1 MGKEGPVR
9 NARVH
14 LAAFGKHPGW
24 DDHIEEIGLD
34 HEDLVRIKRELY
46 AEGLAGNIDSGA
58 WEKLP
63 DEQRLPAFKHLFYWR
78 RSAGLVIGRM
88 WSSRDGKGRTKYPMV
103 VCAMVEGVPDTWAI
117 QHVLPRLEQVEAKC
131 VQTGSAELVRLAIGE
146 ARRGLED
153 QAALLATAGASQSGD
168 DAGLIRALVASPALN
183 IPEEAGGGL
192 TRVLY
197 EIDRE
202 MGEFKGGAGAKRTA
216 SKIVGEAGAQHIR
229 VPRCLQPGG
238 EAARAWMLLLAQDIA
253 DATSILVIEPMDAAF
268 VDIIVGNPRPQQFFC
283 VRAGEKG
290 LALTSEVPYTIDPAF
305 KASASER
312 VKAWS
317 AGNIRLPGRRGAAVG
332 GAPAEVAGESKGF
345 PRGVL
350 LAAGG
355 VIAAIVI
362 GVGLW
367 AALSGG
373 RDEPNPAPA
382 PEGPGQQGNST
393 PVPVQPANTEKP
405 TPPKPAPNFGAD
417 DPRSGWDID
426 DQVTRARALLAAL
439 EVELAAEGLKPD
451 PAVKTRIDRAV
462 DRADNF
468 VRSRALSAASRDAI
482 VSDMASVDGEVRA
495 VMTQL
500 KGDIDRSHERVRA
513 FLDEEASQAQVKS
526 ESLKG
531 AWSAGLRA
539 IDHAKGWE
547 HARARHAAV
556 VAALKE
562 AEGLLASSGE
572 LKAPTLAEV
581 QTPALVAVIDAR
593 RERAMREVA
602 AAAGTGDSARS
613 GVAARELAAWTD
625 EARALLAKAGKIS
638 DLLGGGYAWAE
649 GAAGGESIKGLH
661 EQLPGMPAWDDFNAA
676 LAGLNARCSALKE
689 IAAGEDPKALVATI
703 RKSRADLA
711 KLGLSEASTAWG
723 RLAELPG
730 WPAKADD
737 VREAAKVL
745 KDDMLPLIGREP
757 AAGRRRELEAS
768 AKQAGARVWSRFA
781 GTAALDTSGVDA
793 ALETRGALGADDA
806 AEQGLPDWA
815 RFNLARGR
823 LAKAVDAAD
832 ALPGRARVDAIRAAM
847 EGFVGLSSSLPVA
860 ATGEAKQL
868 VGAMS
873 ELLDSP
879 GEIDL
884 AKLGPGGAGFELV
897 SSDAESVVYRLGTTP
912 VEFRRLEPT
921 GEGVSFVSTTEMS
934 VGAFIDLV
942 GGKAEEFRTI
952 MPKSDAGGVDPRVG
966 PRVWGWQGSSLAV
979 TSPAGPGDLGQG
991 WVRIKTQMAGRE
1003 YYPAGLK
1010 VDPPSR
1016 DHPMQYLS
1024 PHAAVLAARLAGC
1037 RLPTVDEWTAAGGAV
1052 GATNLRD
1059 ASWKKVHDHLRQF
1072 ASAGPEFPG
1081 AGLFW
1086 PAGVTRKSPFD
1097 DDQSAV
1103 TNDDNWVWFA
1113 PVTAGEGKFKHLA
1126 GNVAEYVTHEAVDWE
1141 GLAATR
1147 EAVDGA
1153 LGKGEKVRIVGGS
1166 ALSPADVKLEQA
1178 YPLTPQSREGYSDVG
1193 FRLAFGAPKAA
1204 AAASTAERVRKALTA
1219 SGYLSGEQRK

>member
-1 MGKEGPVR
+1 M
-9 NARVH
+9 H

-103 VCAMVEGVPDTWAI
+103 VCAMIEGVPDAWAI
-117 QHVLPRLEQVEAKC
+117 QQVLPRLEQVEAKC
-131 VQTGSAELVRLAIGE
+131 VQTNSAELVRLAIGE
-146 ARRGLED
+146 ARRGLDD
-153 QAALLATAGASQSGD
+153 QAALLASSGVSQSGD
-168 DAGLIRALVASPALN
+168 DAGVLKALLTSPGLN
-183 IPEEAGGGL
+183 IPEESGGGL

-229 VPRCLQPGG
+229 VPRCLQPAG

-253 DATSILVIEPMDAAF
+253 DSTPVLVIEPMDAAF

-283 VRAGEKG
+283 VRASDKG

-305 KASASER
+305 KTATAER
-312 VKAWS
+312 VKAWC
-317 AGNIRLPGRRGAAVG
+317 AGNVRLPGRRGAMAG
-332 GAPAEVAGESKGF
+332 GAPAEGAGESKGF

-350 LAAGG
+350 IAAGG

-362 GVGLW
+362 GAGVL
-367 AALSGG
+367 AALSG
-373 RDEPNPAPA
+373 RSEEPKPEPA
-382 PEGPGQQGNST
+382 PESPGPQGNAVPQAT
-393 PVPVQPANTEKP
+393 PPKATEKP
-405 TPPKPAPNFGAD
+405 TPPKAAPSYGAD
-417 DPRSGWDID
+417 DPRAGWDID

-451 PAVKTRIDRAV
+451 PAVKARIDRAA

-468 VRSRALSAASRDAI
+468 VRGRALSAASRDAI
-482 VSDMASVDGEVRA
+482 VSDMASVDGEIRA
-495 VMTQL
+495 VMTAL

-526 ESLKG
+526 DALKR

-539 IDHAKGWE
+539 IDHTKGWE

-562 AEGLLASSGE
+562 AEELLAASGE

-581 QTPALVAVIDAR
+581 QTPALAAVIDAR
-593 RERAMREVA
+593 REKAMQEVA

-613 GVAARELAAWTD
+613 GAVARELSAWT
-625 EARALLAKAGKIS
+625 EGARSLFAQAGRLSELLA
-638 DLLGGGYAWAE
+638 GGYAWSEA
-649 GAAGGESIKGLH
+649 AAGGDSIKSLH
-661 EQLPGMPAWDDFNAA
+661 EQLPGMPAWNEFSAA
-676 LAGLNARCSALKE
+676 LAGLDARCIALRD
-689 IAAGEDPKALVATI
+689 IAAGGDARSLIATI

-711 KLGLSEASTAWG
+711 KLGLSEANTAWA
-723 RLAELPG
+723 RLGEVPG
-730 WPAKADD
+730 WPSTPEDARDAG
-737 VREAAKVL
+737 RVL
-745 KDDMLPLIGREP
+745 KEDMLAIIGREP
-757 AAGRRRELEAS
+757 SAERRTELEAS
-768 AKQAGARVWSRFA
+768 ARKAGAQVWSRFVSTAAVDAA
-781 GTAALDTSGVDA
+781 GVNAALDTRGV
-793 ALETRGALGADDA
+793 LGADDT
-806 AEQGLPDWA
+806 AEQGVPDWA
-815 RFNLARGR
+815 RFNLAKGR
-823 LAKAVDAAD
+823 LSRAVDAAD

-847 EGFVGLSSSLPVA
+847 EGFVALSSSLPVA
-860 ATGEAKQL
+860 SRAEAKQL
-868 VGAMS
+868 IDAMKD
-873 ELLDSP
+873 LLDSP

-897 SSDAESVVYRLGTTP
+897 SSDAESVVYRLGSTP

-934 VGAFIDLV
+934 VGGFIDLV
-942 GGKAEEFRTI
+942 GGRGEEFRSI
-952 MPKSDAGGVDPRVG
+952 MPRSDAGGVDPRVG
-966 PRVWGWQGSSLAV
+966 PRVWVWQGSALAV

-1003 YYPAGLK
+1003 YYPPGLK

-1037 RLPTVDEWTAAGGAV
+1037 RLPTLDEWTAAGGAV
-1052 GATNLRD
+1052 GGTNLRD
-1059 ASWKKVHDHLRQF
+1059 LSWKKEHDHLRQF
-1072 ASAGPEFPG
+1072 ASSGPEFPG

-1086 PAGVTRKSPFD
+1086 PAGVTRKSPLE
-1097 DDQSAV
+1097 DDQAAV
-1103 TNDDNWVWFA
+1103 STDDGWVWFA
-1113 PVTAGEGKFKHLA
+1113 PVSTGDGRFKHLA
-1126 GNVAEYVTHEAVDWE
+1126 GNVAEYVTHEAVDWD
-1141 GLAATR
+1141 GLVATR
-1147 EAVDGA
+1147 EAVDA
-1153 LGKGEKVRIVGGS
+1153 AVGKGEKIRIVGGS
-1166 ALSPADVKLEQA
+1166 ALSPSDVKLDQP
-1178 YPLTPQSREGYSDVG
+1178 YPITPQSREGYSDVG

-1204 AAASTAERVRKALTA
+1204 AAASTSERVRKALGA
-1219 SGYLSGEQRK
+1219 SGYLSDLQRK

>member
-14 LAAFGKHPGW
+14 VSAFGKHPGW

-63 DEQRLPAFKHLFYWR
+63 DEQRLPAFKHQFYWR

-103 VCAMVEGVPDTWAI
+103 VCAMIEGVPDAWAI
-117 QHVLPRLEQVEAKC
+117 QQVLPRLEQVEAKC

-153 QAALLATAGASQSGD
+153 QAALLASSGVSQAGD
-168 DAGLIRALVASPALN
+168 EAGVVRALLTSPGLN

-216 SKIVGEAGAQHIR
+216 SRIVGEAGAQHIR
-229 VPRCLQPGG
+229 VPRCLQPAG

-253 DATSILVIEPMDAAF
+253 DTTPILVIEPTDAAF

-283 VRAGEKG
+283 VRASDKG

-305 KASASER
+305 KAAAAER

-317 AGNIRLPGRRGAAVG
+317 AGTIRFPGRRGSAATSV
-332 GAPAEVAGESKGF
+332 PAEGTGESKGF

-373 RDEPNPAPA
+373 SDEPKPAPV
-382 PEGPGQQGNST
+382 PEGPGQQGNAT
-393 PVPVQPANTEKP
+393 PPPAPPAETQKP
-405 TPPKPAPNFGAD
+405 TPPKPAPVFATD
-417 DPRSGWDID
+417 DPRAGWDID

-468 VRSRALSAASRDAI
+468 VRGRALSAASRDAI
-482 VSDMASVDGEVRA
+482 VSDMASVDGEVSA
-495 VMTQL
+495 VMAQL
-500 KGDIDRSHERVRA
+500 KGDIERSHGRVRA

-526 ESLKG
+526 DALKR

-539 IDHAKGWE
+539 IDHTKGWE

-556 VAALKE
+556 VTALKE
-562 AEGLLASSGE
+562 AEGLLAASGD
-572 LKAPTLAEV
+572 LRAPTLAEV
-581 QTPALVAVIDAR
+581 QAPALGAVIDAR
-593 RERAMREVA
+593 RERAMQEVA
-602 AAAGTGDSARS
+602 AAAGTGDAARS
-613 GVAARELAAWTD
+613 GVAARDLASWA
-625 EARALLAKAGKIS
+625 EGARALFAKAERLS
-638 DLLGGGYAWAE
+638 DLLGGGYAWSE
-649 GAAGGESIKGLH
+649 AAPGGDSIKSLH
-661 EQLPGMPAWDDFNAA
+661 EQLPASPAWSDFSAA
-676 LAGLNARCSALKE
+676 LAGLDARCGALRD
-689 IAAGEDPKALVATI
+689 IAGGVDPKALVATI

-711 KLGLSEASTAWG
+711 KLGLSEATTAWT
-723 RLAELPG
+723 RLAEVPG
-730 WPAKADD
+730 WPTTPDD
-737 VREAAKVL
+737 VREAGKVL
-745 KDDMLPLIGREP
+745 KDDMLAMIAREQS
-757 AAGRRRELEAS
+757 AERRGVLEAS
-768 AKQAGARVWSRFA
+768 AKQAAARVWTRFA
-781 GTAALDTSGVDA
+781 SSSAVDAAGVDA
-793 ALETRGALGADDA
+793 ALETGGVLGGDEA
-806 AEQGLPDWA
+806 AEQGVPDWA
-815 RFNLARGR
+815 RFNLAKGR
-823 LAKAVDAAD
+823 LSKAVDAAD
-832 ALPGRARVDAIRAAM
+832 VLPGRARVEAIRGAI
-847 EGFVGLSSSLPVA
+847 EGFVALAGSLPVA
-860 ATGEAKQL
+860 SGADAKPL
-868 VGAMS
+868 VDAMKQ
-873 ELLDSP
+873 LLDSP

-897 SSDAESVVYRLGTTP
+897 SSDAESVVYRLGSTP

-934 VGAFIDLV
+934 VGGFIDLV
-942 GGKAEEFRTI
+942 GGRAEEFRSI

-966 PRVWGWQGSSLAV
+966 PRVWAWQGSTLAV
-979 TSPAGPGDLGQG
+979 TSPAGQGDLGQG

-1052 GATNLRD
+1052 GGTNLRD
-1059 ASWKKVHDHLRQF
+1059 ASWKRVHDHLRQF
-1072 ASAGPEFPG
+1072 ASSGPEFPG

-1086 PAGVTRKSPFD
+1086 PAGVTRKSPLE
-1097 DDQSAV
+1097 DDQPAV
-1103 TNDDNWVWFA
+1103 STEDGWVWFA

-1126 GNVAEYVTHEAVDWE
+1126 GNVAEYVTHEAFDWD
-1141 GLAATR
+1141 GVAATR

-1153 LGKGEKVRIVGGS
+1153 VGRGEKLRIVGGS
-1166 ALSPADVKLEQA
+1166 ALSPVDVKLDVA
-1178 YPLTPQSREGYSDVG
+1178 FPLTPQSREGYSDVG

-1204 AAASTAERVRKALTA
+1204 AAASTSERVRKALAA
-1219 SGYLSGEQRK
+1219 SGYLSGAPRR